1 MKTRWLDLIW
11 LALLAATGL
20 TWWLGASG
28 TLASGRFAFTALV
41 FFLAWLK
48 GLGVM
53 LEFMELGH
61 APASWRL
68 ALLGGFSAIV
78 GGVLLAAGLANNS

>member
-1 MKTRWLDLIW
+1 MKIRRLDLIW

-20 TWWLGASG
+20 TWWMGASG
-28 TLASGRFAFTALV
+28 ALTSGRFAFTAMV

-48 GLGVM
+48 GLGVL
-53 LEFMELGH
+53 LEFMELRH

-68 ALLGGFSAIV
+68 ALLGGFSVIV
-78 GGVLLAAGLANNS
+78 GGVLLAAGLATNS